1 MIACLNLMINF
12 DDFKEEKNS
21 VVDRESTFSP
31 FEPDFI

>member
-1 MIACLNLMINF
+1 MANALAAKL
-12 DDFKEEKNS
+12 FKEEKNS